1 MERSAKAVESD
12 KVSLQRAL
20 YRAMVRP
27 LTVRAATALFVKSV
41 SGADNIPKSGAAVIV
56 SNHASYLDFILI
68 PSVITKKVKRMT
80 TILAAEELTK
90 HPVIGI
96 FARNDNCILLN
107 RNKLGNVL
115 EAQFYKRGLRS
126 LRNGELL
133 LIFPEGTRSLDGTI
147 RPWKLGFLKLAIAA
161 RVPVIPVAVKG
172 TFDILPKGKALPK
185 FGKKSR
191 VFVEK
196 PFSLD
201 GYYGKRISKEELERI
216 SESIKRKIVNRLNG

>member
-1 MERSAKAVESD
+1 
-12 KVSLQRAL
+12 
-20 YRAMVRP
+20 MVRP
-27 LTVRAATALFVKSV
+27 LTVCAATALFVKSV
-41 SGADNIPKSGAAVIV
+41 SGAENIPKDGAAVIV

-68 PSVITKKVKRMT
+68 PSVITKKIKRTT

-115 EAQFYKRGLRS
+115 EAQFYKKGLKS

-133 LIFPEGTRSLDGTI
+133 LVFPEGTRSLDGTI

-161 RVPVIPVAVKG
+161 KVPIVPVAIKG

-185 FGKKSR
+185 FGQKCQ
-191 VFVEK
+191 VFIERPIV
-196 PFSLD
+196 LD
-201 GYYGKRISKEELERI
+201 SYYGKKISKDVLEKI
-216 SESIKRKIVNRLNG
+216 SESIKRKIVERLSG